1 MNGTAFAIAPRDAHA
16 RGPRARRASE
26 PWNGE
31 VKRILAVR
39 LDHLGDVLMT
49 TPALHALRS
58 GTGARHMTRHIT
70 LLASPTGAAIA
81 RHLPDVDDVIEYD
94 APWTSDARSTAG
106 AEPADAALLA
116 RLRAGR
122 FDAAAIFTVYS
133 QNPLPAATLCFLAGI
148 ERRLAHCRENP
159 YALLTHWLP
168 EREPLADVR
177 HEVERQLALV
187 RSVGAEI
194 DDDDARMRVRV
205 DPTARATLAE
215 KLRQRGVDPASHPV
229 VVHPGASAASRR
241 YPAALYAEALEL
253 LAPFVS
259 DPVLLSGSARECA
272 LTRSVA
278 SFVRAPADTRLVD
291 LAGTLALGEFIA
303 LLDSASLLIANNSGP
318 VHLAAALGTPVVDL
332 YALTNPQHTPWM
344 TPHRVLYRDVP
355 CVPCR
360 WCYRADCP
368 EGDHA
373 CLRGVPPGDVAQAAR
388 ELLGPAGAAPPASS
402 SPPAPR

>member
-1 MNGTAFAIAPRDAHA
+1 MNGTVFTIAPRDAHA
-16 RGPRARRASE
+16 RSPRALPACE

-49 TPALHALRS
+49 TPALRALRS
-58 GTGARHMTRHIT
+58 PGAGAGTRHVT
-70 LLASPTGAAIA
+70 LLASPAGAAIA
-81 RHLPDVDDVIEYD
+81 RHLPDVDEVIEYD
-94 APWTSDARSTAG
+94 APWTNGAREPDG
-106 AEPADAALLA
+106 AADAALIA

-168 EREPLADVR
+168 EREPHADVR

-187 RSVGAEI
+187 RSVGAQTR
-194 DDDDARMRVRV
+194 DARMRVRV
-205 DPTARATLAE
+205 DPAARATLAD
-215 KLRQRGVDPASHPV
+215 KLRMHGIDPARRWI

-241 YPAALYAEALEL
+241 YPATLHAEALDL
-253 LAPFVS
+253 LAPFVRC
-259 DPVLLSGSARECA
+259 PVILTGSADERA
-272 LTRSVA
+272 LTQDVL
-278 SFVRAPADTRLVD
+278 SFSQAQARARIVD
-291 LAGTLALGEFIA
+291 LAGALTLGEFIA

-355 CVPCR
+355 CR
-360 WCYRADCP
+360 WCYRGDCP
-368 EGDHA
+368 EGHHA
-373 CLRGVPPGDVAQAAR
+373 CLRGVPPAEVAQAAR
-388 ELLGPAGAAPPASS
+388 ELLEPALAPPAR
-402 SPPAPR
+402 A